1 MCSEETT
8 DGYDVILSGPI
19 TGVPDYALRF
29 AKAYVQ
35 QRQRAFH
42 ATGRLPKV
50 WNPAELPAG
59 RAYWWYMRRCVDA
72 IFASPAATVAMLPG
86 WEESKGARAEHAL
99 AVCLRMKVEVV

>member
-1 MCSEETT
+1 MT

-29 AKAYVQ
+29 AKAYANK
-35 QRQRAFH
+35 RQEIYH
-42 ATGRLPKV
+42 ATGVLPSV
-50 WNPAELPAG
+50 WNPAALPAG
-59 RAYWWYMRRCVDA
+59 RTNEWYMRRCVDA

-99 AVCLRMKVEVV
+99 AVCLGMNVEVMP